1 MIPRRLAWALLAV
14 LLWVL
19 VGTAGYWIIG
29 GGHWALGD
37 CLYMT
42 VTTVSTAGFGEIL
55 PVGTT
60 PWGRPF
66 TMFLLTGGVLTV
78 GWLVAT
84 AVAAIIEGELSGLAW
99 RRRMDNRVKHM
110 SGHVVVCGAGSTGI
124 HCIQELA
131 ATGTPFVVVERSEA
145 LAREISGI
153 HGCAAVVGD
162 ATHDEV
168 LLEAG
173 IERARGCIS
182 ALTEDKDNLFV
193 TVTARALNP
202 RLRIVA
208 KAIDVRAVAK
218 LQRGGADGVVSANM
232 IGGQRLAAEML
243 RPVAVGFL
251 EEMLRDPE
259 HTLRIEEVVVP
270 ASSPLQGRKV
280 SDLGLARHRILL
292 LALRPAAATT
302 GFVYNPDAGHT
313 LSGGETLI
321 VLGDPAKVRQL
332 STELGAR

>member
-1 MIPRRLAWALLAV
+1 
-14 LLWVL
+14 
-19 VGTAGYWIIG
+19 
-29 GGHWALGD
+29 
-37 CLYMT
+37 MT

-131 ATGTPFVVVERSEA
+131 ATGTPFVVVERQEA
-145 LAREISGI
+145 LARELSRA

-162 ATHDEV
+162 ATHDEF

-202 RLRIVA
+202 QLRIVA
-208 KAIDVRAVAK
+208 KAIDPRADAK
-218 LQRGGADGVVSANM
+218 LRRAGADSVVSPNM
-232 IGGQRLAAEML
+232 IGGQRLVAEMV
-243 RPVAVGFL
+243 RPEVVSFL
-251 EEMLRDPE
+251 DEMTRDPE
-259 HTLRIEEVVVP
+259 RPLRIEEVPVP
-270 ASSPLQGRKV
+270 VDSPLAGRRV
-280 SDLGLARHRILL
+280 VDLALERHRLLL
-292 LALRPAAATT
+292 LALRLP
-302 GFVYNPDAGHT
+302 GGGSRYLHNPEPGHG
-313 LSGGETLI
+313 LLGGETLI
-321 VLGDPAKVRQL
+321 LLGDPRQVRQL
-332 STELGAR
+332 SAELVAR

>member
-1 MIPRRLAWALLAV
+1 MLPRRLALALISV
-14 LLWVL
+14 MVWVL
-19 VGTAGYWIIG
+19 VGTAGYWLIG
-29 GGHWALGD
+29 AGHWSLGD

-78 GWLVAT
+78 GWLVAS

-99 RRRMDNRVKHM
+99 RRRMDNRVKHLKD
-110 SGHVVVCGAGSTGI
+110 HVVVCGAGSTGI
-124 HCIQELA
+124 HSIQELA
-131 ATGTPFVVVERSEA
+131 ATGTPFVVVERQEA
-145 LAREISGI
+145 LARELSAA

-168 LLEAG
+168 LQEAG

-202 RLRIVA
+202 QLRIVA
-208 KAIDVRAVAK
+208 KAIDPRAIAK
-218 LQRGGADGVVSANM
+218 LKRAGADAVVSPNM
-232 IGGQRLAAEML
+232 IGGQRLVAEML
-243 RPVAVGFL
+243 RPEVVSFL
-251 EEMLRDPE
+251 DEMVRDPE
-259 HTLRIEEVVVP
+259 RTLRIEEVQVP
-270 ASSPLQGRKV
+270 PGSSLQGRPV
-280 SDLGLARHRILL
+280 SELDLGRHGLLL
-292 LALRPAAATT
+292 LALRAAQ
-302 GFVYNPDAGHT
+302 GGSRFLYNPDPAHA
-313 LSGGETLI
+313 LAGGETLI
-321 VLGDPAKVRQL
+321 VLGEPERIRKL
-332 STELGAR
+332 SAEVTAR

>member
-29 GGHWALGD
+29 AGRWALGD

-99 RRRMDNRVKHM
+99 RRRMDNRVKQM
-110 SGHVVVCGAGSTGI
+110 SDHVVVCGAGSTGI

-131 ATGTPFVVVERSEA
+131 ATGTPFVVVERQEA
-145 LAREISGI
+145 LARELSRA

-162 ATHDEV
+162 ATHDEF

-193 TVTARALNP
+193 IVTARALNP
-202 RLRIVA
+202 QLRIVA
-208 KAIDVRAVAK
+208 KAIDPSAIAK
-218 LQRGGADGVVSANM
+218 LKRAGADGVVSPNM
-232 IGGQRLAAEML
+232 IGGQRLVAEML
-243 RPVAVGFL
+243 RPEVVSFL
-251 EEMLRDPE
+251 DEMVRDPE
-259 HTLRIEEVVVP
+259 RTLRIEEVPIPEGSPILGRRVADLAL
-270 ASSPLQGRKV
+270 ASH
-280 SDLGLARHRILL
+280 GLLL
-292 LALRPAAATT
+292 LALRPAK
-302 GFVYNPDAGHT
+302 GGSRFLYNPEAGHA
-313 LSGGETLI
+313 LEGGETLI
-321 VLGDPAKVRQL
+321 VLGEPDRVRKL
-332 STELGAR
+332 SAEVAAR